1 MSSSVLDISKPLNA
15 SLPRQQLTL
24 KKKLEEMDKYGNSK
38 WMKDCLDS
46 LEALGR
52 YQFYQNLALRDNY
65 RIVSK
70 EFDLKHYMDSSN
82 YYDITSAVTQEFEV
96 PYHLKHYDIIGKAIM
111 MLVGEYVK
119 KPDIFF
125 VRASDSE
132 STNER
137 VRVKTQLLQ
146 SYMQQEIQKEITQ
159 KLIEMGLDPNRK
171 EFKDEQEAQ
180 QYQEEIKQ
188 KYKELTPEGIE
199 KYMKYDY
206 RTSAEH
212 WGQAVLSNDRIRFNF
227 KELEKVEFTDML
239 IADRCF
245 SHMYLTPTGYNLEYW
260 NPINTFFHQSPEVRY
275 VEEGDYA
282 GRVFYM
288 NKSQAIDRF
297 GWRMQEEQIRML
309 YPKDMTDRAG
319 NVYGEFFNAT
329 QFPFPAY
336 RDYANVTTSL
346 GYDPFNNTPV
356 GNLPALTTEDLNTG
370 FPNYQFATGDLVQIT
385 EGYWRSQRRIG
396 FLKTIDPETG
406 EPISTMVDDNF
417 TPSQFGIEELKNT
430 SIAKGLDT
438 QPDNTVIWTWVT
450 HIWQGCKINAN
461 FSQSVE
467 DRDRNAIY
475 FDIKPCDFQFKG
487 DYTPFQPKLPICGGV
502 FNNRNA
508 KSNSLVDLMK
518 PYQIAYNAFM
528 NLAYGIAQRNNGKFF
543 IMDAR
548 VLSNFKD
555 WGGEQAAQKAMT
567 IAKELGWLP
576 IDPSASN
583 LAGGGQFNQFAVHD
597 LDESDKVSRLI
608 QLAVTFEEQGF
619 KQIGITPQRQ
629 GQVQAS
635 ETATGVTASINN
647 SYSVTEPYF
656 ENFYNYKRRKLKMLL
671 DLAQYVASKEKD
683 IILTYITSDLGNAFV
698 KTTGTEVMLRDL
710 GVNVD
715 NSQDAIQDLEFAK
728 KIALQNNT
736 TGLPMSALISMI
748 SLKSPKDIQKALED
762 AEDKLNQQKQA
773 EQEHQKQ
780 MQQEQIKAAK
790 EQQAQQQSFEA
801 EQKQLDR
808 ENEIRRAMISSMGFD
823 QDIQGNAVI
832 DVVEQGKLA
841 IDQSKHAFDQSIQT
855 QQMAQGQLDAIR
867 KHQLEKEKV
876 NLTQKQIDLKEKEIK
891 SREQQEKLKN
901 QGIMEQNKN
910 QIQLSNKKH
919 ESDIKMANK
928 QLEMKDKEA
937 ETAEKIGKIK
947 INLANIQ
954 AQKAKQ
960 KPKPS
965 K

>member
-146 SYMQQEIQKEITQ
+146 SYMQQEIQKEITK
-159 KLIEMGLDPNRK
+159 KLVEMGLDPDRK

-212 WGQAVLSNDRIRFNF
+212 WGQAVLSNDRVRFNF

-396 FLKTIDPETG
+396 FLKTTDPETG

-417 TPSQFGIEELKNT
+417 VPSQFGIEELKNT
-430 SIAKGLDT
+430 SVAKGLDT
-438 QPDNTVIWTWVT
+438 QPDNTVLWTWVT

-576 IDPSASN
+576 IDPSSSN

-635 ETATGVTASINN
+635 ETATGIMTSINN

-683 IILTYITSDLGNAFV
+683 IILTYTTSDLGNAFI

-773 EQEHQKQ
+773 EQQHQQ
-780 MQQEQIKAAK
+780 EMQQEQIKAAK
-790 EQQAQQQSFEA
+790 EQQAQQQAFEA
-801 EQKQLDR
+801 EQNQLDR
-808 ENEIRRAMISSMGFD
+808 ENQIRRAMISSIGFD
-823 QDIQGNAVI
+823 QDIQGNNII

-841 IDQSKHAFDQSIQT
+841 IDQSNQAFNQSVQT
-855 QQMAQGQLDAIR
+855 QQMVQGQLDSVR
-867 KHQLEKEKV
+867 KNQLEKEKV

-919 ESDIKMANK
+919 ESDMKIANK
-928 QLEMKDKEA
+928 QLEMKGMEA
-937 ETAEKIGKIK
+937 QTAEKIGKIK

-960 KPKPS
+960 KPK

>member
-15 SLPRQQLTL
+15 SLPRQQLPL

-146 SYMQQEIQKEITQ
+146 SYMQQEIQKEITR
-159 KLIEMGLDPNRK
+159 KLVEMGLDPDRK

-396 FLKTIDPETG
+396 FLKTTDPETG

-417 TPSQFGIEELKNT
+417 VPSQFGIEELKNT
-430 SIAKGLDT
+430 SVAKGLDT
-438 QPDNTVIWTWVT
+438 QPDNTVLWTWVT

-683 IILTYITSDLGNAFV
+683 IILTYTTSDLGNAFI

-773 EQEHQKQ
+773 EQQHQQ
-780 MQQEQIKAAK
+780 EMQQEQIKAAK
-790 EQQAQQQSFEA
+790 EQQAQQQAFEA
-801 EQKQLDR
+801 QQNQLDR

-823 QDIQGNAVI
+823 QDIQGNNMI
-832 DVVEQGKLA
+832 DVVEQGRLA
-841 IDQSKHAFDQSIQT
+841 IDQSNQAFNQSVQT
-855 QQMAQGQLDAIR
+855 QQMAQSQMDSIR

-891 SREQQEKLKN
+891 SREQQERLKN

-919 ESDIKMANK
+919 ESDMKIANK

-937 ETAEKIGKIK
+937 QTAEKIGKIK

-954 AQKAKQ
+954 AQKARQ
-960 KPKPS
+960 KPK

>member
-15 SLPRQQLTL
+15 SLPRQQLPL

-146 SYMQQEIQKEITQ
+146 SYMQQEIQKEITR
-159 KLIEMGLDPNRK
+159 KLVEMGLDPDRK

-396 FLKTIDPETG
+396 FLKTTDPETG

-417 TPSQFGIEELKNT
+417 VPSQFGIEELKNT
-430 SIAKGLDT
+430 SVAKGLDT
-438 QPDNTVIWTWVT
+438 QPDNTVLWTWVT

-683 IILTYITSDLGNAFV
+683 IILTYTTSDLGNAFI

-773 EQEHQKQ
+773 EQQHQQ
-780 MQQEQIKAAK
+780 EMQQEQIKAAK
-790 EQQAQQQSFEA
+790 EQQAQQQAFEA
-801 EQKQLDR
+801 QQNQLDR

-823 QDIQGNAVI
+823 QDIQGNNMI
-832 DVVEQGKLA
+832 DVVEQGRLA
-841 IDQSKHAFDQSIQT
+841 IDQSNQAFNQSVQT
-855 QQMAQGQLDAIR
+855 QQMAQGQMDSIR

-891 SREQQEKLKN
+891 SREQQERLKN

-919 ESDIKMANK
+919 ESDMKMANK

-937 ETAEKIGKIK
+937 QTAEKIGKIK

-954 AQKAKQ
+954 AQKARQ
-960 KPKPS
+960 KPK

>member
-15 SLPRQQLTL
+15 SLPRQQLPL

-146 SYMQQEIQKEITQ
+146 SYMQQEIQKEITK
-159 KLIEMGLDPNRK
+159 KLVEMGLDPDRK

-370 FPNYQFATGDLVQIT
+370 FPNYQFATGDLIQIT

-396 FLKTIDPETG
+396 FLKTTDPETG

-417 TPSQFGIEELKNT
+417 VPSQFGIEELKNT
-430 SIAKGLDT
+430 SVAKGLDT
-438 QPDNTVIWTWVT
+438 QPDNTVLWTWVT

-576 IDPSASN
+576 IDPSSSN

-683 IILTYITSDLGNAFV
+683 IILTYTTSDLGNAFI

-773 EQEHQKQ
+773 EQQHQQ
-780 MQQEQIKAAK
+780 EMQQEQIKAAK
-790 EQQAQQQSFEA
+790 DQQAQQQAFEA
-801 EQKQLDR
+801 QQNQLDR

-823 QDIQGNAVI
+823 QDIQGNNMI

-841 IDQSKHAFDQSIQT
+841 IDQSKNAFEQSVQT
-855 QQMAQGQLDAIR
+855 QQMAQGQMDSIR

-891 SREQQEKLKN
+891 SREQQERLKN

-919 ESDIKMANK
+919 ESDMKIANK
-928 QLEMKDKEA
+928 QLEMKDMESK
-937 ETAEKIGKIK
+937 TAEKIGKIK

-954 AQKAKQ
+954 VQKAKQ
-960 KPKPS
+960 KPK

>member
-15 SLPRQQLTL
+15 SLPRQQLPL

-146 SYMQQEIQKEITQ
+146 SYMQQEIQKEITK
-159 KLIEMGLDPNRK
+159 KLVEMGLDPNRK
-171 EFKDEQEAQ
+171 EFKDDQEAQ

-406 EPISTMVDDNF
+406 EPISSMVDDNF
-417 TPSQFGIEELKNT
+417 VPSQFGVEELKNT
-430 SIAKGLDT
+430 SVAKGLDT
-438 QPDNTVIWTWVT
+438 QPDNTVLWTWVT

-576 IDPSASN
+576 IDPSSSN

-683 IILTYITSDLGNAFV
+683 IILTYTTSDLGNAFI

-773 EQEHQKQ
+773 EQQHQQ
-780 MQQEQIKAAK
+780 EMQQEQIKAAK
-790 EQQAQQQSFEA
+790 DQQAQEQAFEA
-801 EQKQLDR
+801 QQNQLDR
-808 ENEIRRAMISSMGFD
+808 ENEIRRAMITSMGFD
-823 QDIQGNAVI
+823 QDIQGNNMI

-841 IDQSKHAFDQSIQT
+841 IDQSNQAFNQSVQT
-855 QQMAQGQLDAIR
+855 QQMVQGQLDSVR
-867 KHQLEKEKV
+867 KHKLEKEKI
-876 NLTQKQIDLKEKEIK
+876 NLNQKQIDLKEKEIK
-891 SREQQEKLKN
+891 SREQQERLKN

-919 ESDIKMANK
+919 ESDMKIANK
-928 QLEMKDKEA
+928 QLEMKDMESK
-937 ETAEKIGKIK
+937 TAEKIGKIK

-954 AQKAKQ
+954 VQKARQ
-960 KPKPS
+960 KPK

>member
-15 SLPRQQLTL
+15 SLPRQQLPL

-146 SYMQQEIQKEITQ
+146 SYMQQEIQKEITR
-159 KLIEMGLDPNRK
+159 KLVEMGLDPDRK

-396 FLKTIDPETG
+396 FLKTTDPETG

-417 TPSQFGIEELKNT
+417 VPSQFGIEELKNT
-430 SIAKGLDT
+430 SVAKGLDT
-438 QPDNTVIWTWVT
+438 QPDNTVLWTWVT

-635 ETATGVTASINN
+635 ETATGVQASINN

-683 IILTYITSDLGNAFV
+683 IILTYTTSDLGNAFI

-773 EQEHQKQ
+773 EQQHQQ
-780 MQQEQIKAAK
+780 EMQQEQIKAAK
-790 EQQAQQQSFEA
+790 EQQAQQQAFEA
-801 EQKQLDR
+801 QQNQLDR

-823 QDIQGNAVI
+823 QDIQGNNMI
-832 DVVEQGKLA
+832 DVVEQGRLA
-841 IDQSKHAFDQSIQT
+841 IDQSNQAFNQSVQT
-855 QQMAQGQLDAIR
+855 QQMAQGQMDSIR

-891 SREQQEKLKN
+891 SREQQERLKN

-919 ESDIKMANK
+919 ESDMKMANK

-937 ETAEKIGKIK
+937 QTAEKIGKIK

-954 AQKAKQ
+954 AQKARQ
-960 KPKPS
+960 KPK

>member
-1 MSSSVLDISKPLNA
+1 M
-15 SLPRQQLTL
+15 
-24 KKKLEEMDKYGNSK
+24 Y
-38 WMKDCLDS
+38 
-46 LEALGR
+46 
-52 YQFYQNLALRDNY
+52 
-65 RIVSK
+65 
-70 EFDLKHYMDSSN
+70 SSN

-146 SYMQQEIQKEITQ
+146 SYMQQEIQKEITK
-159 KLIEMGLDPNRK
+159 KLVEMGLDPNRK
-171 EFKDEQEAQ
+171 EFKDDQEAQ

-297 GWRMQEEQIRML
+297 GWRMQEEQIKML

-406 EPISTMVDDNF
+406 EPISSMVDDNF
-417 TPSQFGIEELKNT
+417 VPSQFGVEELKNT
-430 SIAKGLDT
+430 SVAKGLDT
-438 QPDNTVIWTWVT
+438 QPDNTVLWTWVT

-576 IDPSASN
+576 IDPSSSN

-683 IILTYITSDLGNAFV
+683 IILTYTTSDLGNAFI

-773 EQEHQKQ
+773 EQQHQQ
-780 MQQEQIKAAK
+780 EMQQEQIKAAK
-790 EQQAQQQSFEA
+790 DQQAQQQAFEA
-801 EQKQLDR
+801 QQNQLDR
-808 ENEIRRAMISSMGFD
+808 ENEIRRAMITSMGFD
-823 QDIQGNAVI
+823 QDIQGNNMI

-841 IDQSKHAFDQSIQT
+841 IDQSNQAFNQSVQT
-855 QQMAQGQLDAIR
+855 QQMVQGQLDSVR
-867 KHQLEKEKV
+867 KHKLEKEKI
-876 NLTQKQIDLKEKEIK
+876 NLNQKQIDLKEKEIK
-891 SREQQEKLKN
+891 SREQQERLKN
-901 QGIMEQNKN
+901 QGIIEQNKN
-910 QIQLSNKKH
+910 QIELSNKKH
-919 ESDIKMANK
+919 ESDMKIANK
-928 QLEMKDKEA
+928 QLEMKDMESK
-937 ETAEKIGKIK
+937 TAEKIGKIK

-954 AQKAKQ
+954 VQKARQ
-960 KPKPS
+960 KPK

>member
-146 SYMQQEIQKEITQ
+146 SYMQQEIQKEITR
-159 KLIEMGLDPNRK
+159 KLVEMGLDPDRK

-396 FLKTIDPETG
+396 FLKTTDPETG

-417 TPSQFGIEELKNT
+417 VPSQFGIEELKNT
-430 SIAKGLDT
+430 SVAKGLDT
-438 QPDNTVIWTWVT
+438 QPDNTVLWTWVT

-635 ETATGVTASINN
+635 ETATGVQASINN

-683 IILTYITSDLGNAFV
+683 IILTYTTSDLGNAFI

-762 AEDKLNQQKQA
+762 AEDKLNQRKQE
-773 EQEHQKQ
+773 EQQHQQ
-780 MQQEQIKAAK
+780 EMQQEQIKAAK
-790 EQQAQQQSFEA
+790 EQQAQAQAFEA
-801 EQKQLDR
+801 EQNQLNR

-823 QDIQGNAVI
+823 QDIQGNNMV

-841 IDQSKHAFDQSIQT
+841 IDQSKQAFDQSMQT
-855 QQMAQGQLDAIR
+855 QQIAQSQMDSIR
-867 KHQLEKEKV
+867 KNQLEKEKV

-891 SREQQEKLKN
+891 SREQQERLKN

-919 ESDIKMANK
+919 ESDMKMANK

-937 ETAEKIGKIK
+937 QTAEKIGKIK

-954 AQKAKQ
+954 AQKARQ
-960 KPKPS
+960 KPK

>member
-146 SYMQQEIQKEITQ
+146 SYMQQEIQKEITK
-159 KLIEMGLDPNRK
+159 KLVEMGLDPDRK

-212 WGQAVLSNDRIRFNF
+212 WGQAVLSNDRVRFNF

-417 TPSQFGIEELKNT
+417 VPSQFGVEELKNT
-430 SIAKGLDT
+430 SVAKGLDT
-438 QPDNTVIWTWVT
+438 QPDNTVLWTWVT

-576 IDPSASN
+576 IDPSSSN

-635 ETATGVTASINN
+635 ETATGIMTSINN

-683 IILTYITSDLGNAFV
+683 IILTYTTSDLGNAFI

-773 EQEHQKQ
+773 EQQHQQ
-780 MQQEQIKAAK
+780 EMQQEQIKAAK
-790 EQQAQQQSFEA
+790 EQQAQQQAFEA
-801 EQKQLDR
+801 EQNQLDR
-808 ENEIRRAMISSMGFD
+808 ENQIRRAMISSMGFD
-823 QDIQGNAVI
+823 QDIQGNNMI

-841 IDQSKHAFDQSIQT
+841 IDQSNQAFNQSVQT
-855 QQMAQGQLDAIR
+855 QQMVQGQLDSVR
-867 KHQLEKEKV
+867 KNQLEKEKV

-891 SREQQEKLKN
+891 SREQQERLKN

-919 ESDIKMANK
+919 ESDMKIANK
-928 QLEMKDKEA
+928 QLEMKGMEA
-937 ETAEKIGKIK
+937 QTAEKIGKIK

-960 KPKPS
+960 KPK

>member
-125 VRASDSE
+125 VRAQDAE

-137 VRVKTQLLQ
+137 IRVKTQLLQ
-146 SYMQQEIQKEITQ
+146 AYMQQEIQKEITQ

-212 WGQAVLSNDRIRFNF
+212 WGQAVLSNDRVRFNF

-356 GNLPALTTEDLNTG
+356 GNLPALTSEDLNTG

-396 FLKTIDPETG
+396 FLKTTDPETG
-406 EPISTMVDDNF
+406 EPISTIVDDNF
-417 TPSQFGIEELKNT
+417 VPSQFGIEELKNT

-576 IDPSASN
+576 IDPSTSN

-608 QLAVTFEEQGF
+608 QLAITFEEQGF

-635 ETATGVTASINN
+635 ETATGVQASINN

-683 IILTYITSDLGNAFV
+683 IILTYITSDLGNAFI

-773 EQEHQKQ
+773 EQQHQQQ

-790 EQQAQQQSFEA
+790 EQQAQAQAFEA

-832 DVVEQGKLA
+832 DVVEQSKLA

-855 QQMAQGQLDAIR
+855 QQMAQSQLDAIR

-919 ESDIKMANK
+919 EADIKIANK
-928 QLEMKDKEA
+928 QLEMKNKEA
-937 ETAEKIGKIK
+937 QTAEKIGKIK

-960 KPKPS
+960 KPK

>member
-125 VRASDSE
+125 VRAQDAE

-137 VRVKTQLLQ
+137 IRVKTQLLQ
-146 SYMQQEIQKEITQ
+146 AYMQQEIQKEITQ

-212 WGQAVLSNDRIRFNF
+212 WGQAVLSNDRVRFNF

-356 GNLPALTTEDLNTG
+356 GNLPALTSEDLNTG

-396 FLKTIDPETG
+396 FLKTTDPETG
-406 EPISTMVDDNF
+406 EPISTIVDDNF
-417 TPSQFGIEELKNT
+417 VPSQFGIEELKNT

-576 IDPSASN
+576 IDPSTSN

-608 QLAVTFEEQGF
+608 QLAITFEEQGF

-635 ETATGVTASINN
+635 ETATGVQASINN
-647 SYSVTEPYF
+647 SYSITEPYF

-683 IILTYITSDLGNAFV
+683 IILTYITSDLGNAFI

-773 EQEHQKQ
+773 EQQHQQQ

-790 EQQAQQQSFEA
+790 EQQAQAQAFEA

-832 DVVEQGKLA
+832 DVVEQSKLA
-841 IDQSKHAFDQSIQT
+841 IDQSKHAFDQSMQT
-855 QQMAQGQLDAIR
+855 QQMAQSQLDAIR

-891 SREQQEKLKN
+891 SREQQERLKN

-919 ESDIKMANK
+919 EADIKIANK
-928 QLEMKDKEA
+928 QLEMKNKEA
-937 ETAEKIGKIK
+937 QTAEKIGKIK

-960 KPKPS
+960 KPK

>member
-146 SYMQQEIQKEITQ
+146 SYMQQEIQKEITR
-159 KLIEMGLDPNRK
+159 KLVEMGLDPDRK

-396 FLKTIDPETG
+396 FLKTTDPETG

-417 TPSQFGIEELKNT
+417 VPSQFGIEELKNT
-430 SIAKGLDT
+430 SVAKGLDT
-438 QPDNTVIWTWVT
+438 QPDNTVLWTWVT

-635 ETATGVTASINN
+635 ETATGVQASINN

-683 IILTYITSDLGNAFV
+683 IILTYTTSDLGNAFI

-773 EQEHQKQ
+773 EQQHQQ
-780 MQQEQIKAAK
+780 EMQQEQIKAAK
-790 EQQAQQQSFEA
+790 EQQAQQQAFEA
-801 EQKQLDR
+801 QQNQLDR

-823 QDIQGNAVI
+823 QDIQGNNMI
-832 DVVEQGKLA
+832 DVVEQGRLA
-841 IDQSKHAFDQSIQT
+841 IDQSNQAFNQSVQT
-855 QQMAQGQLDAIR
+855 QQMAQGQMDSIR

-876 NLTQKQIDLKEKEIK
+876 NLTKKQIDLKEKEIK
-891 SREQQEKLKN
+891 SREQQERLKN

-919 ESDIKMANK
+919 ESDMKMANK

-937 ETAEKIGKIK
+937 QTAEKIGKIK

-954 AQKAKQ
+954 AQKARQ
-960 KPKPS
+960 KPK

>member
-15 SLPRQQLTL
+15 SLPRQQLPL

-146 SYMQQEIQKEITQ
+146 SYMQQEIQKEITK
-159 KLIEMGLDPNRK
+159 KLVEMGLDPDRK

-297 GWRMQEEQIRML
+297 GWRMQEEQIKML

-396 FLKTIDPETG
+396 FLKTTDPETG

-417 TPSQFGIEELKNT
+417 VPSQFGIEELKNT
-430 SIAKGLDT
+430 SVAKGLDT
-438 QPDNTVIWTWVT
+438 QPDNTVLWTWVT

-576 IDPSASN
+576 IDPSSSN

-683 IILTYITSDLGNAFV
+683 IILTYTTSDLGNAFI

-773 EQEHQKQ
+773 EQQHQQ
-780 MQQEQIKAAK
+780 EMQQEQIKAAK
-790 EQQAQQQSFEA
+790 DQQAQQQAFEA
-801 EQKQLDR
+801 QQNQLDR

-823 QDIQGNAVI
+823 QDIQGNNMI

-841 IDQSKHAFDQSIQT
+841 IDQSKNAFEQSVQT
-855 QQMAQGQLDAIR
+855 QQMAQGQMDSIR

-891 SREQQEKLKN
+891 SREQQERLKN

-919 ESDIKMANK
+919 ESDMKIANK
-928 QLEMKDKEA
+928 QLEMKDMESK
-937 ETAEKIGKIK
+937 TAEKIGKIK

-954 AQKAKQ
+954 VQKARQ
-960 KPKPS
+960 KPK

>member
-146 SYMQQEIQKEITQ
+146 SYMQQEIQKEITR
-159 KLIEMGLDPNRK
+159 KLVEMGLDPDRK

-206 RTSAEH
+206 RTAAEH
-212 WGQAVLSNDRIRFNF
+212 WGQAVLSNDRVRFNF

-417 TPSQFGIEELKNT
+417 VPSQFGVEELKNT

-438 QPDNTVIWTWVT
+438 QPDNTVLWTWVT

-576 IDPSASN
+576 IDPSSSN

-635 ETATGVTASINN
+635 ETATGVQASINN

-683 IILTYITSDLGNAFV
+683 IVLTYTTSDLGNAFI

-773 EQEHQKQ
+773 EQQHQQ
-780 MQQEQIKAAK
+780 EMQQEQIKAAK
-790 EQQAQQQSFEA
+790 EQQAQQQAFEA
-801 EQKQLDR
+801 QQNQLDR

-823 QDIQGNAVI
+823 QDVQGNNMI

-841 IDQSKHAFDQSIQT
+841 IDQSKQAFNQSVQT
-855 QQMAQGQLDAIR
+855 QQMAQGQIDSIR

-891 SREQQEKLKN
+891 SREQQERLKN

-919 ESDIKMANK
+919 ESDMKIANK

-937 ETAEKIGKIK
+937 QTAEKIGKIK

-960 KPKPS
+960 KPK

>member
-15 SLPRQQLTL
+15 SLPRQQLPL

-146 SYMQQEIQKEITQ
+146 SYMQQEIQKEITR
-159 KLIEMGLDPNRK
+159 KLVEMGLDPNRK

-396 FLKTIDPETG
+396 FLKTTDPETG
-406 EPISTMVDDNF
+406 EPISTIVDDNF
-417 TPSQFGIEELKNT
+417 VPSQFGIEELKNT
-430 SIAKGLDT
+430 SVAKGLDT
-438 QPDNTVIWTWVT
+438 QPDNTVLWTWVT

-635 ETATGVTASINN
+635 ETATGVQASINN

-683 IILTYITSDLGNAFV
+683 IILTYTTSDLGNAFI

-773 EQEHQKQ
+773 EQQHQQ
-780 MQQEQIKAAK
+780 EMQQEQIKAAK
-790 EQQAQQQSFEA
+790 EQQAQQQAFEA
-801 EQKQLDR
+801 QQNQLDR
-808 ENEIRRAMISSMGFD
+808 ENEIRRAMVSSMGFD
-823 QDIQGNAVI
+823 QDIQGNNMI

-841 IDQSKHAFDQSIQT
+841 IDQSNQAFNQSVQT
-855 QQMAQGQLDAIR
+855 QQMAQGQIDSIR

-891 SREQQEKLKN
+891 SREQQERLKN
-901 QGIMEQNKN
+901 QGISDQNKN
-910 QIQLSNKKH
+910 QIQLANKKH
-919 ESDIKMANK
+919 ESDMKIANK

-937 ETAEKIGKIK
+937 QTAEKIGKIK

-954 AQKAKQ
+954 VQKAKQ
-960 KPKPS
+960 KTK

>member
-15 SLPRQQLTL
+15 SLPRQQLPL

-82 YYDITSAVTQEFEV
+82 YYDITSAVTQEFEI

-146 SYMQQEIQKEITQ
+146 SYMQQEIQKEITK
-159 KLIEMGLDPNRK
+159 KLVEMGLDPDRK

-396 FLKTIDPETG
+396 FLKTTDPETG

-417 TPSQFGIEELKNT
+417 VPSQFGIEELKNT
-430 SIAKGLDT
+430 SVAKGLDT
-438 QPDNTVIWTWVT
+438 QPDNTVLWTWVT

-576 IDPSASN
+576 IDPSSSN

-683 IILTYITSDLGNAFV
+683 IILTYTTSDLGNAFI

-773 EQEHQKQ
+773 EQQHQQ
-780 MQQEQIKAAK
+780 EMQQEQIKAAK
-790 EQQAQQQSFEA
+790 DQQAQQQAFEA
-801 EQKQLDR
+801 QQNQLDR

-823 QDIQGNAVI
+823 QDIQGNNMI

-841 IDQSKHAFDQSIQT
+841 IDQSKNAFEQSVQT
-855 QQMAQGQLDAIR
+855 QQMAQGQMDSIR

-891 SREQQEKLKN
+891 SREQQERLKN

-919 ESDIKMANK
+919 ESDMKIANK
-928 QLEMKDKEA
+928 QLEMKDMESK
-937 ETAEKIGKIK
+937 TAEKIGKIK

-954 AQKAKQ
+954 VQKAKQ
-960 KPKPS
+960 KPK

>member
-15 SLPRQQLTL
+15 SLPRQQLPL

-146 SYMQQEIQKEITQ
+146 SYMQQEIQKEITR
-159 KLIEMGLDPNRK
+159 KLVEMGLDPDRK

-212 WGQAVLSNDRIRFNF
+212 WGQAVLSNDRVRFNF

-396 FLKTIDPETG
+396 FLKTTNPETG

-417 TPSQFGIEELKNT
+417 VPSQFGIEELKNT
-430 SIAKGLDT
+430 SVAKGLDT
-438 QPDNTVIWTWVT
+438 QPDNTVLWTWVT

-576 IDPSASN
+576 IDPSSSN

-683 IILTYITSDLGNAFV
+683 IILTYTTSDLGNAFI

-773 EQEHQKQ
+773 EQQHQQ
-780 MQQEQIKAAK
+780 EMQQEQIKAAK
-790 EQQAQQQSFEA
+790 EQQAQQQAFEA
-801 EQKQLDR
+801 EQNQLDR
-808 ENEIRRAMISSMGFD
+808 ENQIRRAMISSMGFD
-823 QDIQGNAVI
+823 QDIQGNNMI

-841 IDQSKHAFDQSIQT
+841 IDQSKHAFDQSMQT
-855 QQMAQGQLDAIR
+855 QQMVKSQLDSVR

-919 ESDIKMANK
+919 ESDIKIANK
-928 QLEMKDKEA
+928 QLEMKSMEA
-937 ETAEKIGKIK
+937 QTAEKIGKIK

-960 KPKPS
+960 KPK

>member
-146 SYMQQEIQKEITQ
+146 SYMQQEIQKEITR
-159 KLIEMGLDPNRK
+159 KLVEMGLDPDRK

-227 KELEKVEFTDML
+227 RELEKVEFTDML

-396 FLKTIDPETG
+396 FLKTTDPETG

-417 TPSQFGIEELKNT
+417 VPSQFGIEELKNT
-430 SIAKGLDT
+430 SVAKGLDT
-438 QPDNTVIWTWVT
+438 QPDNTVLWTWVT

-635 ETATGVTASINN
+635 ETATGVQASINN

-683 IILTYITSDLGNAFV
+683 IILTYTTSDLGNAFI

-773 EQEHQKQ
+773 EQQHQQ
-780 MQQEQIKAAK
+780 EMQQEQIKAAK
-790 EQQAQQQSFEA
+790 EQQAQQQAFEA
-801 EQKQLDR
+801 QQNQLDR

-823 QDIQGNAVI
+823 QDIQGNNMI
-832 DVVEQGKLA
+832 DVVEQGRLA
-841 IDQSKHAFDQSIQT
+841 IDQSNQAFNQSVQT
-855 QQMAQGQLDAIR
+855 QQMAQGQMDSIR

-876 NLTQKQIDLKEKEIK
+876 NLTKKQIDLKEKEIK
-891 SREQQEKLKN
+891 SREQQERLKN

-919 ESDIKMANK
+919 ESDMKMANK

-937 ETAEKIGKIK
+937 QTAEKIGKIK

-954 AQKAKQ
+954 AQKARQ
-960 KPKPS
+960 KPK

>member
-125 VRASDSE
+125 VRAQDAE

-137 VRVKTQLLQ
+137 IRVKTQLLQ
-146 SYMQQEIQKEITQ
+146 AYMQQEIQKEITQ

-212 WGQAVLSNDRIRFNF
+212 WGQAVLSNDRVRFNF

-356 GNLPALTTEDLNTG
+356 GNLPALTSEDLNTG

-396 FLKTIDPETG
+396 FLKTTDPETG
-406 EPISTMVDDNF
+406 EPISTIVDDNF
-417 TPSQFGIEELKNT
+417 VPSQFGIEELKNT

-576 IDPSASN
+576 IDPSTSN

-608 QLAVTFEEQGF
+608 QLAITFEEQGF

-635 ETATGVTASINN
+635 ETATGVQASINN

-683 IILTYITSDLGNAFV
+683 IILTYITSDLGNAFI

-773 EQEHQKQ
+773 EQQHQQQ

-790 EQQAQQQSFEA
+790 EQQAQAQAFEA

-832 DVVEQGKLA
+832 DVVEQSKLA

-855 QQMAQGQLDAIR
+855 QQMAQSQLDAIR

-891 SREQQEKLKN
+891 SREQQERLKN

-919 ESDIKMANK
+919 EADIKIANK
-928 QLEMKDKEA
+928 QLEMKNKEA
-937 ETAEKIGKIK
+937 QTAEKIGKIK

-960 KPKPS
+960 KPK

>member
-15 SLPRQQLTL
+15 SLPRQQLPL

-146 SYMQQEIQKEITQ
+146 SYMQQEIQKEITK
-159 KLIEMGLDPNRK
+159 KLVEMGLDPDRK
-171 EFKDEQEAQ
+171 EFKDEQKAQ

-396 FLKTIDPETG
+396 FLKTTDPETG

-417 TPSQFGIEELKNT
+417 VPSQFGIEELKNT
-430 SIAKGLDT
+430 SVAKGLDT
-438 QPDNTVIWTWVT
+438 QPDNTVLWTWVT

-576 IDPSASN
+576 IDPSSSN

-683 IILTYITSDLGNAFV
+683 IILTYTTSDLGNAFI

-773 EQEHQKQ
+773 EQQHQQ
-780 MQQEQIKAAK
+780 EMQQEQIKAAK
-790 EQQAQQQSFEA
+790 DQQAQQQAFEA
-801 EQKQLDR
+801 QQNQLDR

-823 QDIQGNAVI
+823 QDIQGNNMI

-841 IDQSKHAFDQSIQT
+841 IDQSKNAFEQSVQT
-855 QQMAQGQLDAIR
+855 QQMAQGQMDSIR

-891 SREQQEKLKN
+891 SREQQERLKN

-919 ESDIKMANK
+919 ESDMKIANK
-928 QLEMKDKEA
+928 QLEMKDMESK
-937 ETAEKIGKIK
+937 TAEKIGKIK

-954 AQKAKQ
+954 VQKAKQ
-960 KPKPS
+960 KPK

>member
-1 MSSSVLDISKPLNA
+1 
-15 SLPRQQLTL
+15 
-24 KKKLEEMDKYGNSK
+24 
-38 WMKDCLDS
+38 
-46 LEALGR
+46 
-52 YQFYQNLALRDNY
+52 
-65 RIVSK
+65 
-70 EFDLKHYMDSSN
+70 
-82 YYDITSAVTQEFEV
+82 
-96 PYHLKHYDIIGKAIM
+96 

-146 SYMQQEIQKEITQ
+146 SYMQQEIQKEITR
-159 KLIEMGLDPNRK
+159 KLVEMGLDPDRK

-212 WGQAVLSNDRIRFNF
+212 WGQAVLSNDRVRFNF

-417 TPSQFGIEELKNT
+417 VPSEFGVEELKNT
-430 SIAKGLDT
+430 SLAKGLDT
-438 QPDNTVIWTWVT
+438 QPDNTVLWTWVT

-576 IDPSASN
+576 IDPSSSN

-635 ETATGVTASINN
+635 ETATGVQASINN

-683 IILTYITSDLGNAFV
+683 IVLTYTTSDLGNAFI

-773 EQEHQKQ
+773 EQQHQQ
-780 MQQEQIKAAK
+780 EMQQEQIKAAK
-790 EQQAQQQSFEA
+790 EQQAQQQAFEA
-801 EQKQLDR
+801 QQNQLDR

-823 QDIQGNAVI
+823 QDIQNNNMI

-841 IDQSKHAFDQSIQT
+841 IEQSNQAFNQSVQT
-855 QQMAQGQLDAIR
+855 QQMAQGQLDSIR

-901 QGIMEQNKN
+901 QGIIEQNKN

-919 ESDIKMANK
+919 ESDMKMANK

-937 ETAEKIGKIK
+937 QTAEKIGKIK

-960 KPKPS
+960 KPK

>member
-146 SYMQQEIQKEITQ
+146 SYMQQEIQKEITR
-159 KLIEMGLDPNRK
+159 KLVEMGLDPDRK

-396 FLKTIDPETG
+396 FLKTTDPETG

-417 TPSQFGIEELKNT
+417 VPSQFGIEELKNT
-430 SIAKGLDT
+430 SVAKGLDT
-438 QPDNTVIWTWVT
+438 QPDNTVLWTWVT

-683 IILTYITSDLGNAFV
+683 IILTYTTSDLGNAFI

-773 EQEHQKQ
+773 EQQHQQ
-780 MQQEQIKAAK
+780 EMQQEQIKAAK
-790 EQQAQQQSFEA
+790 EQQAQQQAFEA
-801 EQKQLDR
+801 QQNQLDR

-823 QDIQGNAVI
+823 QDIQGNNMI

-841 IDQSKHAFDQSIQT
+841 IDQSNQAFNQSVQT
-855 QQMAQGQLDAIR
+855 QQMAQGQMDSIR

-891 SREQQEKLKN
+891 SREQQERLKN

-919 ESDIKMANK
+919 ESDMKMANK

-937 ETAEKIGKIK
+937 QTAEKIGKIK

-954 AQKAKQ
+954 VQKARQ
-960 KPKPS
+960 KPK

>member
-15 SLPRQQLTL
+15 SLPRQQLPL

-82 YYDITSAVTQEFEV
+82 YYDITSAITQEFEV

-146 SYMQQEIQKEITQ
+146 SYMQQEIQKEITK
-159 KLIEMGLDPNRK
+159 KLVEMGLDPNRK
-171 EFKDEQEAQ
+171 EFKDDQEAQ

-212 WGQAVLSNDRIRFNF
+212 WGQAVLSNDRVRFNF

-417 TPSQFGIEELKNT
+417 VPSQLGVEELKNT
-430 SIAKGLDT
+430 SVAKGLDT
-438 QPDNTVIWTWVT
+438 QPDNTVLWTWVT

-597 LDESDKVSRLI
+597 LDESDKVSRLV

-683 IILTYITSDLGNAFV
+683 IILTYTTSDLGNAFI

-773 EQEHQKQ
+773 EQQHQQ
-780 MQQEQIKAAK
+780 EMQQEQIKAAK
-790 EQQAQQQSFEA
+790 EQQAQEQAFEA
-801 EQKQLDR
+801 QQNQLDR
-808 ENEIRRAMISSMGFD
+808 ENEIRRAMITSMGFD
-823 QDIQGNAVI
+823 QDIQGNNMI

-841 IDQSKHAFDQSIQT
+841 IDQSNQAFNQSVQT
-855 QQMAQGQLDAIR
+855 QQMVQGQLDSVR
-867 KHQLEKEKV
+867 KHKLEKEKI
-876 NLTQKQIDLKEKEIK
+876 NLNQKQIDLKEKEIK
-891 SREQQEKLKN
+891 SREQQERLKN
-901 QGIMEQNKN
+901 QGIADQNKN
-910 QIQLSNKKH
+910 QIELSNKKH
-919 ESDIKMANK
+919 ESDMKIANK
-928 QLEMKDKEA
+928 QLEMKDMESK
-937 ETAEKIGKIK
+937 TAEKIGKIK

-954 AQKAKQ
+954 VQKARQ
-960 KPKPS
+960 KPK

>member
-82 YYDITSAVTQEFEV
+82 YYDITSAITQEFEV

-125 VRASDSE
+125 VRAQDAE

-137 VRVKTQLLQ
+137 IRVKTQLLQ
-146 SYMQQEIQKEITQ
+146 AYMQQEIQKEITQ

-396 FLKTIDPETG
+396 FLKTTDPETG
-406 EPISTMVDDNF
+406 EPISTIVDDNF

-438 QPDNTVIWTWVT
+438 QPDNTIIWTWVT

-635 ETATGVTASINN
+635 ETATGVQASINN

-790 EQQAQQQSFEA
+790 EQQAQQQAFEA

-841 IDQSKHAFDQSIQT
+841 IDQSKHAFDQSMQT
-855 QQMAQGQLDAIR
+855 QQMAQNQLDAIR

-919 ESDIKMANK
+919 EADIKIANK
-928 QLEMKDKEA
+928 QLEMKNKEA

-960 KPKPS
+960 KPK

>member
-15 SLPRQQLTL
+15 SLPRQQLPL

-82 YYDITSAVTQEFEV
+82 YYDITSAVTQEFEI

-137 VRVKTQLLQ
+137 IRVKTQLLQ
-146 SYMQQEIQKEITQ
+146 SYMQQEIQKEITR
-159 KLIEMGLDPNRK
+159 KLVEMGLDPDRK

-396 FLKTIDPETG
+396 FLKTTDPETG

-417 TPSQFGIEELKNT
+417 VPSQFGIEELKNT
-430 SIAKGLDT
+430 SVAKGLDT
-438 QPDNTVIWTWVT
+438 QPDNTVLWTWVT

-576 IDPSASN
+576 IDPSSSN

-683 IILTYITSDLGNAFV
+683 IILTYTTSDLGNAFI

-773 EQEHQKQ
+773 EQQHQQ
-780 MQQEQIKAAK
+780 EMQQEQIKAAK
-790 EQQAQQQSFEA
+790 EQQAQAQAFEA
-801 EQKQLDR
+801 QQNQLDR

-823 QDIQGNAVI
+823 QDVQGNNMI

-841 IDQSKHAFDQSIQT
+841 IDQSKQAFDQSMQT
-855 QQMAQGQLDAIR
+855 QQIAQGQMDSIR
-867 KHQLEKEKV
+867 KNQLEKEKV

-891 SREQQEKLKN
+891 SREQQERLKN

-919 ESDIKMANK
+919 ESDMKIANK
-928 QLEMKDKEA
+928 QLEMKDMESK
-937 ETAEKIGKIK
+937 TAEKIGKIK

-954 AQKAKQ
+954 VQKARQ
-960 KPKPS
+960 KPK

>member
-15 SLPRQQLTL
+15 SLPRQQLPL

-146 SYMQQEIQKEITQ
+146 SYMQQEIQKEITR
-159 KLIEMGLDPNRK
+159 KLVEMGLDPDRK

-297 GWRMQEEQIRML
+297 GWRMQEEQIKML

-417 TPSQFGIEELKNT
+417 VPSQFGIEELKNT
-430 SIAKGLDT
+430 SVAKGLDT
-438 QPDNTVIWTWVT
+438 QPDNTVLWTWVT

-576 IDPSASN
+576 IDPSSSN

-635 ETATGVTASINN
+635 ETATGVQASINN

-683 IILTYITSDLGNAFV
+683 IILTYTTSDLGNAFI

-773 EQEHQKQ
+773 EQQHQQ
-780 MQQEQIKAAK
+780 EMQQEQIKAAK
-790 EQQAQQQSFEA
+790 DQQAQQQAFEA
-801 EQKQLDR
+801 QQNQLDR

-823 QDIQGNAVI
+823 QDIQGNNMI

-841 IDQSKHAFDQSIQT
+841 IDQSKNAFEQSVQT
-855 QQMAQGQLDAIR
+855 QQMAQGQMDSIR

-891 SREQQEKLKN
+891 SREQQERLKN

-919 ESDIKMANK
+919 ESDMKIANK
-928 QLEMKDKEA
+928 QLEMKGMEA
-937 ETAEKIGKIK
+937 KTAEKIGKIK

-954 AQKAKQ
+954 VQKAKQ
-960 KPKPS
+960 KPK

>member
-15 SLPRQQLTL
+15 SLPRQQLPL

-146 SYMQQEIQKEITQ
+146 SYMQQEIQKEITR
-159 KLIEMGLDPNRK
+159 KLVEMGLDPDRK

-417 TPSQFGIEELKNT
+417 VPSQFGVEELKNT
-430 SIAKGLDT
+430 SVAKGLDT
-438 QPDNTVIWTWVT
+438 QPDNTVLWTWVT

-576 IDPSASN
+576 IDPSSSN

-683 IILTYITSDLGNAFV
+683 IILTYTTSDLGNAFI

-773 EQEHQKQ
+773 EQQHQQ
-780 MQQEQIKAAK
+780 EMQQEQIKAAK
-790 EQQAQQQSFEA
+790 EQQAQEQAFEA
-801 EQKQLDR
+801 QQNQLDR

-823 QDIQGNAVI
+823 QDIQGNNMI

-841 IDQSKHAFDQSIQT
+841 IDQSNQAFNQSVQT
-855 QQMAQGQLDAIR
+855 QQMAQGQMDSIR
-867 KHQLEKEKV
+867 KNQIEKEKV

-891 SREQQEKLKN
+891 SREQQERLKN
-901 QGIMEQNKN
+901 QGIMEQNRN

-919 ESDIKMANK
+919 ESDMKIANK
-928 QLEMKDKEA
+928 QLEMKDMESK
-937 ETAEKIGKIK
+937 TAEKIGKIK

-954 AQKAKQ
+954 VQKAKQ
-960 KPKPS
+960 KPK

>member
-15 SLPRQQLTL
+15 SLPRQQLPL

-146 SYMQQEIQKEITQ
+146 SYMQQEIQKEITK
-159 KLIEMGLDPNRK
+159 KLVEMGLDPDRK

-212 WGQAVLSNDRIRFNF
+212 WGQAVLSNDRVRFNF

-396 FLKTIDPETG
+396 FLKTTDPETG

-417 TPSQFGIEELKNT
+417 VPSQFGIEELKNT
-430 SIAKGLDT
+430 SVAKGLDT
-438 QPDNTVIWTWVT
+438 QPDNTVLWTWVT

-576 IDPSASN
+576 IDPSSSN

-683 IILTYITSDLGNAFV
+683 IILTYTTSDLGNAFI

-773 EQEHQKQ
+773 EQQHQQ
-780 MQQEQIKAAK
+780 EMQQEQIKAAK
-790 EQQAQQQSFEA
+790 DQQAQQQAFEA
-801 EQKQLDR
+801 QQNQLDR

-823 QDIQGNAVI
+823 QDIQGNNMI

-841 IDQSKHAFDQSIQT
+841 IDQSKNAFEQSVQT
-855 QQMAQGQLDAIR
+855 QQMAQGQMDSIR

-891 SREQQEKLKN
+891 SREQQERLKN

-919 ESDIKMANK
+919 ESDMKIANK
-928 QLEMKDKEA
+928 QLEMKDMESK
-937 ETAEKIGKIK
+937 TAEKIGKIK

-954 AQKAKQ
+954 VQKAKQ
-960 KPKPS
+960 KPK

>member
-125 VRASDSE
+125 VRAQDAE

-137 VRVKTQLLQ
+137 VRVKTELLQ
-146 SYMQQEIQKEITQ
+146 SYMQQEIQKEITR
-159 KLIEMGLDPNRK
+159 KLVEMGLDPDRK
-171 EFKDEQEAQ
+171 EFKDEQEAL
-180 QYQEEIKQ
+180 QYKEEIKQ

-212 WGQAVLSNDRIRFNF
+212 WGQAVLSNDRVRFNF

-417 TPSQFGIEELKNT
+417 VPSQFGVEELKNT
-430 SIAKGLDT
+430 SVAKGLDT
-438 QPDNTVIWTWVT
+438 QPDNTVLWTWVT

-635 ETATGVTASINN
+635 ETATGVQASVNN

-683 IILTYITSDLGNAFV
+683 IILTYTTSDLGNAFI

-773 EQEHQKQ
+773 EQQHQQ
-780 MQQEQIKAAK
+780 EMQQEQIKAAK
-790 EQQAQQQSFEA
+790 EQQAQAQAFEA
-801 EQKQLDR
+801 EQNQLDR

-823 QDIQGNAVI
+823 QDIQGNNMI

-841 IDQSKHAFDQSIQT
+841 IDQSKHAFDQSMQT
-855 QQMAQGQLDAIR
+855 QQMVQGQLDSVR
-867 KHQLEKEKV
+867 KNQLEKEKV
-876 NLTQKQIDLKEKEIK
+876 NLTQKQINLKEKEIK
-891 SREQQEKLKN
+891 SREQQERLKN

-919 ESDIKMANK
+919 ESDMKMANK

-937 ETAEKIGKIK
+937 QTAEKIGKIK

-954 AQKAKQ
+954 AQKARQ
-960 KPKPS
+960 KPK

>member
-146 SYMQQEIQKEITQ
+146 SYMQQEIQKEITR
-159 KLIEMGLDPNRK
+159 KLVEMGLDPDRK

-212 WGQAVLSNDRIRFNF
+212 WGQAVLSNDRVRFNF

-396 FLKTIDPETG
+396 FLKTTNPETG

-417 TPSQFGIEELKNT
+417 VPSQFGIEELKNT
-430 SIAKGLDT
+430 SVAKGLDT
-438 QPDNTVIWTWVT
+438 QPDNTVLWTWVT

-576 IDPSASN
+576 IDPSSSN

-635 ETATGVTASINN
+635 ETATGVQASINN

-683 IILTYITSDLGNAFV
+683 IVLTYTTSDLGNAFI

-762 AEDKLNQQKQA
+762 AEDKLNQRKQE
-773 EQEHQKQ
+773 EQQHQQ
-780 MQQEQIKAAK
+780 EMQQEQIKAAK
-790 EQQAQQQSFEA
+790 EQQAQQQAFEA
-801 EQKQLDR
+801 QQNQLDR

-823 QDIQGNAVI
+823 QDIQGNNMI

-841 IDQSKHAFDQSIQT
+841 IDQSNQAFNQSVQT
-855 QQMAQGQLDAIR
+855 QQMAQGQMDSIR

-919 ESDIKMANK
+919 ESDMKIANK

-937 ETAEKIGKIK
+937 QTAEKIGKIK

-960 KPKPS
+960 KPK

>member
-125 VRASDSE
+125 VRAQDAE
-132 STNER
+132 STNEKI
-137 VRVKTQLLQ
+137 RVKTQLLQ
-146 SYMQQEIQKEITQ
+146 AYMQQEIQKEVTQ
-159 KLIEMGLDPNRK
+159 KLIEMGLDPDRK

-212 WGQAVLSNDRIRFNF
+212 WGQAVLSNDRVRFNF

-356 GNLPALTTEDLNTG
+356 GNLPALTSEDLNTG

-396 FLKTIDPETG
+396 FLKTTDPETG
-406 EPISTMVDDNF
+406 EPISTIVDDNF

-438 QPDNTVIWTWVT
+438 QPDNTIIWTWVT

-475 FDIKPCDFQFKG
+475 FDIKPCNFQFKG
-487 DYTPFQPKLPICGGV
+487 DYTPFQPKLPVCGGV

-608 QLAVTFEEQGF
+608 QLAITFEEQGF

-635 ETATGVTASINN
+635 ETATGVQASINN

-683 IILTYITSDLGNAFV
+683 IILSYITSDLGNAFI
-698 KTTGTEVMLRDL
+698 KTTGTEIMLRDL

-748 SLKSPKDIQKALED
+748 SLKSPKDIQKALEE

-790 EQQAQQQSFEA
+790 EQQAQQQAFEA
-801 EQKQLDR
+801 QQKQLDR
-808 ENEIRRAMISSMGFD
+808 ENEIRRAMISSMGYD
-823 QDIQGNAVI
+823 QDIQGNAMI

-855 QQMAQGQLDAIR
+855 QQMAQNQLDSIR

-919 ESDIKMANK
+919 EADIKIANK

-937 ETAEKIGKIK
+937 QTAEKIGKIK

-954 AQKAKQ
+954 VQKAKQ
-960 KPKPS
+960 KPK

>member
-15 SLPRQQLTL
+15 SLPRQQLPL

-146 SYMQQEIQKEITQ
+146 SYMQQEIQKEITK
-159 KLIEMGLDPNRK
+159 KLVEMGLDPNRK
-171 EFKDEQEAQ
+171 EFKDDQEAQ

-297 GWRMQEEQIRML
+297 GWRMQEEQIKML

-406 EPISTMVDDNF
+406 EPISSMVDDNF
-417 TPSQFGIEELKNT
+417 VPSQFGVEELKNT
-430 SIAKGLDT
+430 SVAKGLDT
-438 QPDNTVIWTWVT
+438 QPDNTVLWTWVT

-576 IDPSASN
+576 IDPSSSN

-683 IILTYITSDLGNAFV
+683 IILTYTTSDLGNAFI

-773 EQEHQKQ
+773 EQQHQQ
-780 MQQEQIKAAK
+780 EMQQEQIKAAK
-790 EQQAQQQSFEA
+790 DQQAQQQAFEA
-801 EQKQLDR
+801 QQNQLDR
-808 ENEIRRAMISSMGFD
+808 ENEIRRAMITSMGFD
-823 QDIQGNAVI
+823 QDIQGNNMI

-841 IDQSKHAFDQSIQT
+841 IDQSNQAFNQSVQT
-855 QQMAQGQLDAIR
+855 QQMVQGQLDSVR
-867 KHQLEKEKV
+867 KHKLEKEKI
-876 NLTQKQIDLKEKEIK
+876 NLNQKQIDLKEKEIK
-891 SREQQEKLKN
+891 SREQQERLKN
-901 QGIMEQNKN
+901 QGIIEQNKN
-910 QIQLSNKKH
+910 QIELSNKKH
-919 ESDIKMANK
+919 ESDMKIANK
-928 QLEMKDKEA
+928 QLEMKDMESK
-937 ETAEKIGKIK
+937 TAEKIGKIK

-954 AQKAKQ
+954 VQKARQ
-960 KPKPS
+960 KPK

>member
-146 SYMQQEIQKEITQ
+146 SYMQQEIQKEITR
-159 KLIEMGLDPNRK
+159 KLVEMGLDPDRK

-212 WGQAVLSNDRIRFNF
+212 WGQAVLSNDRVRFNF

-417 TPSQFGIEELKNT
+417 VPSEFGVEELKNT
-430 SIAKGLDT
+430 SLAKGLDT
-438 QPDNTVIWTWVT
+438 QPDNTVLWTWVT

-576 IDPSASN
+576 IDPSSSN

-635 ETATGVTASINN
+635 ETATGVQASINN

-683 IILTYITSDLGNAFV
+683 IVLTYTTSDLGNAFI

-773 EQEHQKQ
+773 EQQHQQ
-780 MQQEQIKAAK
+780 EMQQEQIKAAK
-790 EQQAQQQSFEA
+790 EQQAQQQAFEA
-801 EQKQLDR
+801 QQNQLDR

-823 QDIQGNAVI
+823 QDIQNNNMI

-841 IDQSKHAFDQSIQT
+841 IEQSNQAFNQSVQT
-855 QQMAQGQLDAIR
+855 QQMAQGQLDSIR

-901 QGIMEQNKN
+901 QGIIEQNKN

-919 ESDIKMANK
+919 ESDMKMANK

-937 ETAEKIGKIK
+937 QTAEKIGKIK

-960 KPKPS
+960 KPK

>member
-15 SLPRQQLTL
+15 SLPRQQLPL

-146 SYMQQEIQKEITQ
+146 SYMQQEIQKEITR
-159 KLIEMGLDPNRK
+159 KLVEMGLDPDRK

-417 TPSQFGIEELKNT
+417 VPSQFGIEELKNT
-430 SIAKGLDT
+430 SVAKGLDT
-438 QPDNTVIWTWVT
+438 QPDNTVLWTWVT

-576 IDPSASN
+576 IDPSSSN

-683 IILTYITSDLGNAFV
+683 IILTYTTSDLGNAFI

-773 EQEHQKQ
+773 EQQHQQ
-780 MQQEQIKAAK
+780 EMQQEQIKAAK
-790 EQQAQQQSFEA
+790 DQQAQQQAFEA
-801 EQKQLDR
+801 QQNQLDR

-823 QDIQGNAVI
+823 QDIQGNNMI

-841 IDQSKHAFDQSIQT
+841 IDQSKNAFEQSVQT
-855 QQMAQGQLDAIR
+855 QQMAQGQMDSIR

-876 NLTQKQIDLKEKEIK
+876 NLTKKQIDLKEKEIK
-891 SREQQEKLKN
+891 SREQQERLKN

-919 ESDIKMANK
+919 ESDMKIANK
-928 QLEMKDKEA
+928 QLQMKGMESK
-937 ETAEKIGKIK
+937 TAEKIGKIK

-954 AQKAKQ
+954 VQKARQ
-960 KPKPS
+960 KPK

>member
-15 SLPRQQLTL
+15 SLPRQQLPL

-82 YYDITSAVTQEFEV
+82 YYDITSAVTQEFEI

-137 VRVKTQLLQ
+137 IRVKTQLLQ
-146 SYMQQEIQKEITQ
+146 SYMQQEIQKEITR
-159 KLIEMGLDPNRK
+159 KLVEMGLDPDRK

-396 FLKTIDPETG
+396 FLKTTDPETG

-417 TPSQFGIEELKNT
+417 VPSQFGIEELKNT
-430 SIAKGLDT
+430 SVAKGLDT
-438 QPDNTVIWTWVT
+438 QPDNTVLWTWVT

-576 IDPSASN
+576 IDPSSSN

-683 IILTYITSDLGNAFV
+683 IILTYTTSDLGNAFI

-773 EQEHQKQ
+773 EQQHQQ
-780 MQQEQIKAAK
+780 EMQQEQIKAAK
-790 EQQAQQQSFEA
+790 EQQAQQQAFEA
-801 EQKQLDR
+801 QQNQLDR

-823 QDIQGNAVI
+823 QDVQGNNMI

-841 IDQSKHAFDQSIQT
+841 IDQSKQAFDQSMQT
-855 QQMAQGQLDAIR
+855 QQIAQGQMDSIR
-867 KHQLEKEKV
+867 KNQLEKEKV

-891 SREQQEKLKN
+891 SREQQERLKN

-919 ESDIKMANK
+919 ESDMKMANK

-937 ETAEKIGKIK
+937 QTAEKIGKIK

-954 AQKAKQ
+954 AQKARQ
-960 KPKPS
+960 KPK

>member
-146 SYMQQEIQKEITQ
+146 SYMQQEIQKEITR
-159 KLIEMGLDPNRK
+159 KLVEMGLDPDRK

-396 FLKTIDPETG
+396 FLKTTDPETG

-417 TPSQFGIEELKNT
+417 VPSQFGIEELKNT
-430 SIAKGLDT
+430 SVAKGLDT
-438 QPDNTVIWTWVT
+438 QPDNTVLWTWVT

-576 IDPSASN
+576 IDPSSSN

-635 ETATGVTASINN
+635 ETATGVQASINN

-683 IILTYITSDLGNAFV
+683 IILTYTTSDLGNAFI

-773 EQEHQKQ
+773 EQQHQQ
-780 MQQEQIKAAK
+780 EMQQEQIKAAK
-790 EQQAQQQSFEA
+790 EQQAQAQAFEA
-801 EQKQLDR
+801 EQNQLDR

-823 QDIQGNAVI
+823 QDIQGNNMI

-841 IDQSKHAFDQSIQT
+841 IDQSKQAFDQSMQT
-855 QQMAQGQLDAIR
+855 QQIAQGQMDSIR

-891 SREQQEKLKN
+891 SREQQERLKN

-919 ESDIKMANK
+919 ESDMKIANK
-928 QLEMKDKEA
+928 QLEMKDMESK
-937 ETAEKIGKIK
+937 TAEKIGKIK

-954 AQKAKQ
+954 VQKARQ
-960 KPKPS
+960 KPK

>member
-15 SLPRQQLTL
+15 SLPRQQLPL

-146 SYMQQEIQKEITQ
+146 SYMQQEIQKEITK
-159 KLIEMGLDPNRK
+159 KLVEMGLDPDRK

-396 FLKTIDPETG
+396 FLKTTDPETG

-417 TPSQFGIEELKNT
+417 VPSQFGIEELKNT
-430 SIAKGLDT
+430 SVAKGLDT
-438 QPDNTVIWTWVT
+438 QPDNTVLWTWVT

-576 IDPSASN
+576 IDPSSSN

-683 IILTYITSDLGNAFV
+683 IILTYTTSDLGNAFI

-773 EQEHQKQ
+773 EQQHQQ
-780 MQQEQIKAAK
+780 EMQQEQIKAAK
-790 EQQAQQQSFEA
+790 DQQAQQQAFEA
-801 EQKQLDR
+801 QQNQLDR

-823 QDIQGNAVI
+823 QDIQGNNMI

-841 IDQSKHAFDQSIQT
+841 IDQSKNAFEQSVQT
-855 QQMAQGQLDAIR
+855 QQMAQGQMDSIR

-891 SREQQEKLKN
+891 SREQQERLKN

-919 ESDIKMANK
+919 ESDMKIANK
-928 QLEMKDKEA
+928 QLEMKDMESK
-937 ETAEKIGKIK
+937 TAEKIGKIK

-954 AQKAKQ
+954 VQKAKQ
-960 KPKPS
+960 KPK

>member
-125 VRASDSE
+125 VRASDAE

-146 SYMQQEIQKEITQ
+146 SYMQQEIQKEITR
-159 KLIEMGLDPNRK
+159 KLVEMGLDPNRK
-171 EFKDEQEAQ
+171 EFKDDQEAQ

-417 TPSQFGIEELKNT
+417 VPSQFGVEELKNT
-430 SIAKGLDT
+430 SVAKGLDT
-438 QPDNTVIWTWVT
+438 QPDNTVLWTWVT

-635 ETATGVTASINN
+635 ETATGVQASINN

-683 IILTYITSDLGNAFV
+683 IILTYTTSDLGNAFI

-773 EQEHQKQ
+773 EQQHQQ
-780 MQQEQIKAAK
+780 EMQQEQIKAAK
-790 EQQAQQQSFEA
+790 EQQAQEQAFEA
-801 EQKQLDR
+801 QQNQLDR
-808 ENEIRRAMISSMGFD
+808 ENEIRRAMITSMGFD
-823 QDIQGNAVI
+823 QDIQGNNMI

-841 IDQSKHAFDQSIQT
+841 IDQSNQAFNQSVQT
-855 QQMAQGQLDAIR
+855 QQMVQGQLDSVR
-867 KHQLEKEKV
+867 KHKLEKEKI
-876 NLTQKQIDLKEKEIK
+876 NLNQKQIDLKEKEIK
-891 SREQQEKLKN
+891 SREQQERLKN

-910 QIQLSNKKH
+910 QIELSNKKH
-919 ESDIKMANK
+919 ESDMKIVNK
-928 QLEMKDKEA
+928 QLEMKDMESK
-937 ETAEKIGKIK
+937 TAEKIGKIK

-954 AQKAKQ
+954 VQKARQ
-960 KPKPS
+960 KPK